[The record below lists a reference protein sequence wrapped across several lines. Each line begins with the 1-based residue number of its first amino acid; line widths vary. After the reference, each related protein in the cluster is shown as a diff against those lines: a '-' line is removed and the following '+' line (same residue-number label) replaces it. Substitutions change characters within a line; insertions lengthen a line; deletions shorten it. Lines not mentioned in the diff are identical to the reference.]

1 MKKVVSKGIGG
12 YSFQME
18 EEASRILQEYIEQ
31 FKTKLG
37 EAEDVSEI
45 MDDIEARIAEI
56 LREEISSPNQVVGEG
71 LIRQVVARMGMPD
84 GSNDFTEYH
93 VPYTNK
99 KRSNSRRLFRN
110 PDDRKIAGICGG
122 MGAYFGIDSTL
133 VRILFVLGFLLG
145 FVTFLIYIILWICV
159 QDARTP
165 AQKLQMQGLPVT
177 AENLLRYSAK
187 QSEK

>member
-18 EEASRILQEYIEQ
+18 EDACRILQDYIEQ
-31 FKTKLG
+31 FKAKLG

-56 LREEISSPNQVVGEG
+56 IREEISSPNQVVGEG

-93 VPYTNK
+93 VPYTSK
-99 KRSNSRRLFRN
+99 KRGASRRLFRN
-110 PDDRKIAGICGG
+110 PDDRKIGGVCGG
-122 MGAYFGIDSTL
+122 LGAYLGVDATL
-133 VRILFVLGFLLG
+133 LRILFLLGLIMGFL
-145 FVTFLIYIILWICV
+145 TFWIYIILWICV

>member
-18 EEASRILQEYIEQ
+18 EEACRILYEYTEQ

-71 LIRQVVARMGMPD
+71 LIRHVVARMGMPD

-93 VPYTNK
+93 VPYKSN
-99 KRSNSRRLFRN
+99 KRSDSRRLYRN

-122 MGAYFGIDSTL
+122 LGAYLGVDSTL
-133 VRILFVLGFLLG
+133 VRILFLLGLILGFLAFWVYL
-145 FVTFLIYIILWICV
+145 ILWICV

-165 AQKLQMQGLPVT
+165 TQKLQMQGLPVT
-177 AENLLRYSAK
+177 AENLLRYSVK
-187 QSEK
+187 QTEK

>member
-12 YSFQME
+12 YSFQIE
-18 EEASRILQEYIEQ
+18 EDACLILQDYIEQ
-31 FKTKLG
+31 FKSKLG

-56 LREEISSPNQVVGEG
+56 LREEIHSPNQVVGEG

-93 VPYTNK
+93 VPYTSS
-99 KRSNSRRLFRN
+99 KRATRRLFRN
-110 PDDRKIAGICGG
+110 PDDRKIGGICGG
-122 MGAYFGIDSTL
+122 LGAYLGVDATL
-133 VRILFVLGFLLG
+133 LRILFLIGFFLGLLS
-145 FVTFLIYIILWICV
+145 FWVYLILWICV
-159 QDARTP
+159 PDARTP